1 MVGRLDLGEGPHGH
15 RELLALIVG
24 QHLDQCV
31 VIVHG
36 GQQGRLDDAQG
47 VHVGNLQLALD
58 VLQFPDL
65 VPGPLVLG
73 DAVEVGHQVPGPL
86 LQVVDRWAELP
97 ADGVDDALE
106 SQGQVPQ
113 DDGAPGGLHHIAHP
127 VLLQEVHHRIG
138 PGLEIH
144 GLSGAEVAVV
154 VGDPHE
160 TTMSVA
166 VTLIV
171 SS

>member
-1 MVGRLDLGEGPHGH
+1 MVGGPDLGEGSHGH
-15 RELLALIVG
+15 RELLALVVG
-24 QHLDQCV
+24 EHPDEGV
-31 VIVHG
+31 VVVHG
-36 GQQGRLDDAQG
+36 RQQGRLDDPEG
-47 VHVGNLQLALD
+47 VHVRDLQLAFD
-58 VLQFPDL
+58 VLQLIDL
-65 VPGPLVLG
+65 VPGPLVLR
-73 DAVEVGHQVPGPL
+73 DALEKWHQVPGPL
-86 LQVVDRWAELP
+86 LQVVDRWVELP
-97 ADGVDDALE
+97 ADGVDDALK

-127 VLLQEVHHRIG
+127 VLPQEVHHRIG